1 MISVDSLKR
10 EYIGSRVSFNIL
22 EPVPEVSQSVNKSK
36 RSPVYI
42 ACMLY
47 HRSVDSKRHRT
58 VSDSSVWCCSHR
70 GLLFAKQRV

>member
-1 MISVDSLKR
+1 MIPVDSLKR

-42 ACMLY
+42 ACML
-47 HRSVDSKRHRT
+47 
-58 VSDSSVWCCSHR
+58 
-70 GLLFAKQRV
+70 